1 MSSKDDNFNYNL
13 YPWKT
18 QEEFIQ
24 FYETL
29 FPNDK
34 SLKQFSKN
42 NNTNNNL
49 DSFIESLSLD
59 NLKKSMI
66 YLIKWDS
73 RGDNKMF
80 CLPII
85 LLVNTIIK
93 IKENKI
99 NNKDINSN
107 HILGEII
114 IRVINIIMDQLR
126 KTKKVNSLNMYLIAK
141 NIDLPEFIIDIR
153 HACTHKNLPSFNE
166 LVFTVQYLFYWIK
179 IKIIEPKYI
188 SFIKAKNYFLYLLNQ
203 INNDE
208 NDLLIENKLQINS
221 SIKLEPDNLM
231 VIIIQLFV
239 NIKKFFTYNKSK
251 NTISYNNDKLKP
263 KIQLFGKILENEK
276 EIFILMIFSFI
287 CQQIEKINSN
297 ERISKDEKNKYKQ
310 YLICF
315 IKLIYNNIDKKIK
328 FDLKKYEILY
338 ISLYNKINQI
348 KEEYKIIF
356 EIFINIFK
364 NSIKNIN
371 LEDKDQLYDDN
382 LYVDLDK
389 IEGNIEVIN
398 VEKLKYMINNNDII
412 KDKNDEIDNKMEIED
427 EVINNIL
434 NKDITEEY
442 NNFNSIII

>member
-1 MSSKDDNFNYNL
+1 MSSKDDNFNYNF

-34 SLKQFSKN
+34 SLNQN
-42 NNTNNNL
+42 NNNL

-93 IKENKI
+93 LKENKI

-166 LVFTVQYLFYWIK
+166 LVFTVQYLLYWIK

-208 NDLLIENKLQINS
+208 NNLLEENELQ
-221 SIKLEPDNLM
+221 IKLEPDNLM
-231 VIIIQLFV
+231 AIIIQLFV

-263 KIQLFGKILENEK
+263 KIQLFEKILENEK
-276 EIFILMIFSFI
+276 EIFILMIFSFV
-287 CQQIEKINSN
+287 CQQIDKINSN
-297 ERISKDEKNKYKQ
+297 EQISKEEKNKYKQ
-310 YLICF
+310 YLI
-315 IKLIYNNIDKKIK
+315 
-328 FDLKKYEILY
+328 
-338 ISLYNKINQI
+338 
-348 KEEYKIIF
+348 
-356 EIFINIFK
+356 
-364 NSIKNIN
+364 
-371 LEDKDQLYDDN
+371 
-382 LYVDLDK
+382 
-389 IEGNIEVIN
+389 
-398 VEKLKYMINNNDII
+398 M
-412 KDKNDEIDNKMEIED
+412 
-427 EVINNIL
+427 
-434 NKDITEEY
+434 
-442 NNFNSIII
+442 